1 MSDAYSFTV
10 EKLARKDISEASLV
24 VAAALQVE
32 PGFAFVVP
40 DERQRAVVMQTMLG
54 ILIRDAFP
62 MGNVWIARD
71 GRQIV
76 GTAVWYAPGD
86 FPMTI
91 GRNLR
96 AAPVMLPLARFG
108 LGMMK
113 NLAQMGKN
121 LQSHFPTQPCWYLS
135 ALGVA
140 PNQQGKGVGSQLMR
154 AVLREIDQRHEPA
167 YLETGEEANVRFY
180 QRHGFEIR
188 DPGIQMAPAPGPTH
202 WTMWRDPQ

>member
-10 EKLARKDISEASLV
+10 EKLARKDSSEASLV

-40 DERQRAVVMQTMLG
+40 DERQRAVVMRTMLG
-54 ILIRDAFP
+54 LLVRDAFP
-62 MGNVWIARD
+62 LGNVWIARD
-71 GRQIV
+71 EARIV

-86 FPMTI
+86 FPTTI

-96 AAPVMLPLARFG
+96 AAPSMLPLARIG
-108 LGMMK
+108 LHRLRG
-113 NLAQMGKN
+113 LAQMGQN
-121 LQSHFPTQPCWYLS
+121 LTSHFPDQPCWYLS

-140 PNQQGKGVGSQLMR
+140 PDQQGKGVGSRLMG
-154 AVLREIDQRHEPA
+154 AVLREIDQRREPA
-167 YLETGEEANVRFY
+167 YLETGEEANVRLY
-180 QRHGFEIR
+180 QRYGFAVR
-188 DPGIQMAPAPGPTH
+188 DPAFQMAPPPGPTH